1 MKMAEHNPSLDFSC
15 PVCGAIP
22 KERCASIKG
31 NFLSASHNERSNAKQ
46 DRCHASGY
54 RKNDRQMSQARKKS
68 DSLQRTAP

>member
-1 MKMAEHNPSLDFSC
+1 MEMAEQNPSLDFGC

-31 NFLSASHNERSNAKQ
+31 NFLSEPHNERANVKQ

-54 RKNDRQMSQARKKS
+54 GPNDRQMSQTRKKS
-68 DSLQRTAP
+68 GSLQRTAP